1 MHRCSMHHP
10 MRHRPMHRRL
20 LATTLLAALIAAP
33 AAHAAGGA
41 DQSTLIHPIT
51 KPLTVI
57 FVPKVIHPWYE
68 VVKAGSMFAAD
79 EYKKQGITVDVIWDQ
94 PPQADVTDQ
103 NSRIETD
110 ITRHPDGLVV
120 ACLDPATN
128 DEVLDEAV
136 KAGVNVSTFN
146 SYCADRFPFV
156 GQKDSYQDG
165 YDLAEYLA
173 KQIGDKGNVGILSGS
188 LTAQDHIRRIQGFKA
203 AMAKHPNVKIV
214 FEQPD
219 NDDLDKAVQL
229 TENELQAHPDLVGI
243 FGCNASNPIGAAR
256 AVQNAGKAG
265 KVKIVGLDD
274 LPETIQ
280 FVKDGVIT
288 ATMAQR
294 QWEQGYWSVVYA
306 VAKNQGHTIPMDH
319 ETGSRIITKT
329 DLTN

>member
-1 MHRCSMHHP
+1 MP
-10 MRHRPMHRRL
+10 
-20 LATTLLAALIAAP
+20 TFKTLLLGSTLCVAVSAGAAL
-33 AAHAAGGA
+33 AAGS
-41 DQSTLIHPIT
+41 DQASLIHPVGKQTI
-51 KPLTVI
+51 VFI
-57 FVPKVIHPWYE
+57 PKVIHPWYE
-68 VVKAGSMFAAD
+68 VVKAGSMAAAD
-79 EYKKQGITVDVIWDQ
+79 EMNKAGMNVEVQWDQ
-94 PPQADVTDQ
+94 PPQADVSDHNQ
-103 NSRIETD
+103 RIETN
-110 ITRHPDGLVV
+110 IGKHPSGLVV

-128 DEVLDEAV
+128 VQILDEAV
-136 KAGVNVSTFN
+136 KAGVNVLTFN
-146 SYCADRFPFV
+146 SFCADRFPFV

-165 YDLAEYLA
+165 FDLAEFLA

-188 LTAQDHIRRIQGFKA
+188 LTSTDHLRRVEGFKA
-203 AMAKHPNVKIV
+203 ALAKHPNIKIV

-229 TENELQAHPDLVGI
+229 TENALQAHPDLVGL

-256 AVQNAGKAG
+256 AVQNAGLAG

-294 QWEQGYWSVVYA
+294 QWEQGYWAVKYA

-319 ETGSRIITKT
+319 ETGSRIITK
-329 DLTN
+329 DNVTN

>member
-1 MHRCSMHHP
+1 MHALKT
-10 MRHRPMHRRL
+10 L
-20 LATTLLAALIAAP
+20 LVGGAVSLAALTANGAAS
-33 AAHAAGGA
+33 AAGA
-41 DQSTLIHPIT
+41 DQGSLIHPVT
-51 KPLTVI
+51 KQTIVFI
-57 FVPKVIHPWYE
+57 PKVIHPWYE
-68 VVKAGSMFAAD
+68 VVKAGSMFAA
-79 EYKKQGITVDVIWDQ
+79 EEFKKSGIDVDVQWDQ
-94 PPQADVTDQ
+94 PPQADVSDHNQ
-103 NSRIETD
+103 RIETN
-110 ITRHPDGLVV
+110 ISKHPDGLVV
-120 ACLDPATN
+120 SCLDPATN
-128 DEVLDEAV
+128 VQILDEAV
-136 KAGVNVSTFN
+136 KAGLNVVTFN
-146 SYCADRFPFV
+146 SFCADRFPFV

-165 YDLAEYLA
+165 FDLAEFLA

-203 AMAKHPNVKIV
+203 AMAKHPDIKIV

-229 TENELQAHPDLVGI
+229 TENALQAHPDLVGI

-256 AVQNAGKAG
+256 AVQNAGLAG

-294 QWEQGYWSVVYA
+294 QWEQGYWAVKYV

-319 ETGSRIITKT
+319 ETGSRIITRENV
-329 DLTN
+329 TN

>member
-1 MHRCSMHHP
+1 MTSMK
-10 MRHRPMHRRL
+10 
-20 LATTLLAALIAAP
+20 TLLLGAALCP
-33 AAHAAGGA
+33 AALLPAHGVFAAGA
-41 DQSTLIHPIT
+41 DQADLIHPIT
-51 KPLTVI
+51 KPQTIVFI
-57 FVPKVIHPWYE
+57 PKVIHPWYE

-79 EYKKQGITVDVIWDQ
+79 EFKKQGITVDVQWDQ

-103 NSRIETD
+103 NQRIETN
-110 ITRHPDGLVV
+110 ISKNPDGLAV

-128 DEVLDEAV
+128 NQILDEAV
-136 KAGVNVSTFN
+136 GAGINVITFN
-146 SYCADRFPFV
+146 SFCADRFPFV

-188 LTAQDHIRRIQGFKA
+188 LTARDHIRRIEGFKA
-203 AMAKHPNVKIV
+203 AMAKHPDIKIV

-219 NDDLDKAVQL
+219 NDDLDKAVSL
-229 TENELQAHPDLVGI
+229 TENALQAHPDLVGI

-256 AVQNAGKAG
+256 AVQNAGMTG

-294 QWEQGYWSVVYA
+294 QWEQGYWAVKYL
-306 VAKNQGHTIPMDH
+306 VAKNEGHTIPMDH
-319 ETGSRIITKT
+319 ETGSRMITQENV
-329 DLTN
+329 TN